1 MLLELVLGGKKDSAH
16 GGKIQWHLWAVMPR
30 ADTILHI
37 GVNRMR
43 NTQSN
48 VQLFGETGLQYFS
61 GYNVQLTAGTAVVPV
76 GKLGTVEVIVYF
88 SLKKFDSLSL
98 IFLCIW
104 ICYFVLRFFNVIQC
118 SGKKTASDIYDF

>member
-1 MLLELVLGGKKDSAH
+1 
-16 GGKIQWHLWAVMPR
+16 MPR
-30 ADTILHI
+30 VDTILHI
-37 GVNRMR
+37 GVNRNE

-98 IFLCIW
+98 IFFMHLDLLFCFTI
-104 ICYFVLRFFNVIQC
+104 FQC
-118 SGKKTASDIYDF
+118 NTMFW

>member
-1 MLLELVLGGKKDSAH
+1 MLLELVIGGKKDSAH

-48 VQLFGETGLQYFS
+48 VQLFEELGFHTFHAIMCSSLLERQWC
-61 GYNVQLTAGTAVVPV
+61 QL
-76 GKLGTVEVIVYF
+76 E
-88 SLKKFDSLSL
+88 S
-98 IFLCIW
+98 
-104 ICYFVLRFFNVIQC
+104 
-118 SGKKTASDIYDF
+118 